1 MKRRTSLNFS
11 QISLILAISL
21 LPLNQAQA
29 TEAAAE
35 PLAQGAIQLP
45 DFSPVVDNVKNAVVN
60 VTTTQMVK
68 ANPYDIFGELFGFGF
83 GSPGGTGRPGMGEE
97 PRRQMRPAQALGS
110 GFVIDPDGYI
120 VTNNHVVEDAKEI
133 TVTFQDNSKVKAK
146 IIGQDKTT
154 DLALLKVEAKKKLQF
169 VEWGDSDKLKVG
181 NWVLAFGYPFRLG
194 LTMTKGVVSAMG
206 RNIGSGPFDDFIQT
220 DAPINVG
227 NSGGPL
233 VDARTGQIIGINTAI
248 LSPSGASAGIGF
260 AIPSSTA
267 RPIIEKLKAGGK
279 IQRGWIGVAIDKIRE
294 DVGKSLGLKN
304 DEGALVVNVGDDT
317 PAKEAGLKP
326 GDVIISFNGHQVKDD
341 SDLVKAV
348 ANTDIGKTVDMK
360 VWRTSDNGTGAEVSL
375 KIKVGDREK
384 ATTEGKLDAE
394 DVHGKQDK
402 KPSNLTIDVL
412 GLTFSPITPALKEK
426 YGISKKISGVVIV
439 DMDPMSPARGR
450 LKVGDVITK
459 VGQKPVTSGKDIE
472 NAIVESRK
480 AGKSV
485 LLLWAN
491 RSGSE
496 NFITLP
502 IPEDL
507 GVEESASAPPAAP

>member
-1 MKRRTSLNFS
+1 MKRRTSLKFS
-11 QISLILAISL
+11 QISFILAITL
-21 LPLNQAQA
+21 LPLSQAQA
-29 TEAAAE
+29 NEASAE
-35 PLAQGAIQLP
+35 PLPQGLVQLP
-45 DFSPVVDNVKNAVVN
+45 DFSPVVDKVKNAVVN

-68 ANPYDIFGELFGFGF
+68 ANPTDMLREFFGFGF
-83 GSPGGTGRPGMGEE
+83 GGPGMGGPQMEE
-97 PRRQMRPAQALGS
+97 PRRQMRPAQALGT

-133 TVTFQDNSKVKAK
+133 KVTFQDGSKINAK
-146 IIGQDKTT
+146 IIGQDKDT
-154 DLALLKVEAKKKLQF
+154 DLALLKVETKKKLQ
-169 VEWGDSDKLKVG
+169 VIEWGDSDKLKVG

-194 LTMTKGVVSAMG
+194 LTMTKGVVSALG
-206 RNIGSGPFDDFIQT
+206 RNIGGGPFDDFIQT

-233 VDARTGQIIGINTAI
+233 VNASTAQIIGINTAI

-279 IQRGWIGVAIDKIRE
+279 VQRGSIGVAIDKLRD
-294 DVGKSLGLKN
+294 DVGKSLGLKE
-304 DEGALVVNVGDDT
+304 DVGALVVNVQDES
-317 PAKEAGLKP
+317 PAKEAGVKP
-326 GDVIISFNGHQVKDD
+326 GDVILSFNGHEIKDD
-341 SDLVKAV
+341 SGLVKAV
-348 ANTDIGKTVDMK
+348 ANTDIGKTVEMK
-360 VWRTSDNGTGAEVSL
+360 VWRSNESGVGAEVTL
-375 KIKVGDREK
+375 KIKVGDRTK
-384 ATTEGKLDAE
+384 IFGDGKHDVEGTQ
-394 DVHGKQDK
+394 GKQDK
-402 KPSNLTIDVL
+402 KSNVLTIDVL

-459 VGQKPVTSGKDIE
+459 VGQKPVTSAKDIE
-472 NAIVESRK
+472 NAIAENRK
-480 AGKSV
+480 ADKSV

-502 IPEDL
+502 IPEDM
-507 GVEESASAPPAAP
+507 GVDENEKKAE